1 MRAALKDPSSAAW
14 PNAHGRRLRAPSLE
28 RDIVPAVHC
37 SRGCGGRRRRGYARL
52 LGRRDKLR
60 RGLHRV
66 RRRARAGSSRR
77 RTTQGLAAEQGLG
90 RSRAG
95 GFAVEID
102 LTAPI
107 LLGGLVVG
115 IDGEALG
122 QCVRAEQGRRVNEDG
137 LVHRS

>member
-1 MRAALKDPSSAAW
+1 MVAVVAVDMHAFWAEGTNYGVAFIESDGGHELVRAA
-14 PNAHGRRLRAPSLE
+14 G
-28 RDIVPAVHC
+28 VPP
-37 SRGCGGRRRRGYARL
+37 
-52 LGRRDKLR
+52 
-60 RGLHRV
+60 
-66 RRRARAGSSRR
+66 
-77 RTTQGLAAEQGLG
+77 QGLAAEQGLG

-107 LLGGLVVG
+107 LVGGLVVG